1 MNQEVLNQP
10 VLVRDETENESGS
23 AWRSFVPFAVAIGG
37 AIALL
42 LLRIN
47 LGGASFISDGALM
60 MLALAAYLIAAVF
73 YLTNLYAPSDYAE
86 KLGLWGAGA
95 GVFFNLSS
103 WLVRWASGF
112 DRELAIFTEQGKTL
126 AEMPWIFRYIPFANL
141 YDLSLAFAFG
151 AGITTLFLAH
161 RKNFQFLSAFTLPL
175 AALILTL
182 ARFIGGEHSN
192 LMPILDSYWRPIHVG
207 VASLSYGIALVCFA
221 IAVVYLLKDKIKV
234 EAMAIF
240 SSLFAIA
247 VIGSISG
254 ASVFTNAAYRA
265 GTFIPNLAGG
275 KSINAFFRFE
285 LPYVGTALL
294 IAGLLLLGSIIS
306 FLIYIYG
313 NESLVKQEKA
323 ARGEIEEKA
332 TLGEKFAE
340 NKTNI
345 LIAGIAMITTFFTG
359 FGVVRRNAPKVESG
373 DLKESEAV
381 EYNDYQTARTVGYW
395 LLRGAFIVQI
405 LAVAFWVSGIKT
417 TTDVQAQL
425 QAQLAQNPAQYI
437 AVGKEIAS
445 KQQLSVQQM
454 AAITPAQFE
463 QAGRQ
468 FFQQNGSKMF
478 LSLNTNPV
486 EFAGLLTALA
496 GTFFV
501 LLFSFRTEKLRERLP
516 SLESLDSMMYK
527 TACLAFAG
535 LAMLLITGAIWANES
550 WGRPWG
556 FDSKETGALVAWLT
570 YAAFLHT
577 RISRGWKGRSSAYFA
592 IIGFLLVILTYLGV
606 SYLLP
611 GLHSYA

>member
-1 MNQEVLNQP
+1 MEEVSRIQNEVFTTREKEINAP
-10 VLVRDETENESGS
+10 VPGWKSYLPAGLALAGAFLMLGLRLQIGSG
-23 AWRSFVPFAVAIGG
+23 FV
-37 AIALL
+37 
-42 LLRIN
+42 
-47 LGGASFISDGALM
+47 SDTALM
-60 MLALAAYLIAAVF
+60 MLALACYILAALF
-73 YLTNLYAPSDYAE
+73 ELTNLYAPSEMA
-86 KLGLWGAGA
+86 KKIGLWSATL
-95 GVFFNLSS
+95 GVFFNLAS
-103 WLVRWASGF
+103 WLVRWVNAYEFELIQLQASGNN
-112 DRELAIFTEQGKTL
+112 TN
-126 AEMPWIFRYIPFANL
+126 PWIFRYIPFANL

-592 IIGFLLVILTYLGV
+592 IIGFLLVIFTYLGV

>member
-1 MNQEVLNQP
+1 MEEVNKIQNEVFTAREKAAKPTSFSSYLP
-10 VLVRDETENESGS
+10 AILALVGAFVMLGLRFQVGTE
-23 AWRSFVPFAVAIGG
+23 FV
-37 AIALL
+37 
-42 LLRIN
+42 
-47 LGGASFISDGALM
+47 SDTALM
-60 MLALAAYLIAAVF
+60 MLALACYILAALF
-73 YLTNLYAPSDYAE
+73 QLTNLYAPSEMAQ
-86 KLGLWGAGA
+86 KIGLWGATL
-95 GVFFNLSS
+95 GVFFNLAS
-103 WLVRWASGF
+103 WLVRWVNAYDFELVQLQASGNP
-112 DRELAIFTEQGKTL
+112 ES
-126 AEMPWIFRYIPFANL
+126 PWIFRYIPFANL

-182 ARFIGGEHSN
+182 ARFIGGEYSN

-221 IAVVYLLKDKIKV
+221 IAVVYLLKDKVKV

-240 SSLFAIA
+240 SSIFAIA

-254 ASVFTNAAYRA
+254 GSVFTQAAYRA
-265 GTFIPNLAGG
+265 GMFMPNPSGG
-275 KSINAFFRFE
+275 KPFNAFFRFE
-285 LPYVGTALL
+285 LPFVGWALVISGIL
-294 IAGLLLLGSIIS
+294 LAGVIIA
-306 FLIYIYG
+306 FLAYLYQ
-313 NESLVKQEKA
+313 NNEKA
-323 ARGEIEEKA
+323 KEIGHILLKA
-332 TLGEKFAE
+332 
-340 NKTNI
+340 
-345 LIAGIAMITTFFTG
+345 
-359 FGVVRRNAPKVESG
+359 
-373 DLKESEAV
+373 
-381 EYNDYQTARTVGYW
+381 
-395 LLRGAFIVQI
+395 AFIVQI
-405 LAVAFWVSGIKT
+405 VAVAFWVTGIKSST
-417 TTDVQAQL
+417 NVQANMQAQL
-425 QAQLAQNPAQYI
+425 EKNPAQYLK
-437 AVGKEIAS
+437 VGQEIAS
-445 KQQLSVQQM
+445 KQQLSAQEF
-454 AAITPAQFE
+454 AAITPKQFE

-468 FFQQNGSKMF
+468 HFQNNGNKMF

-501 LLFSFRTEKLRERLP
+501 ILFAFRTETLRERLP
-516 SLESLDSMMYK
+516 SLESLDSLMYK

-577 RISRGWKGRSSAYFA
+577 RISRGWRGRSSAYFA
-592 IIGFLLVILTYLGV
+592 ILGFLLVIFTYLGV